1 MESLDMKTIDLV
13 VKKKW
18 QRRHKSVLAYGPK
31 NAQMKRLRLLA
42 KNVQKLRSKRLTS
55 LRLKVGKNAPRVKD
69 YSHQRT
75 KSSEYLN
82 LSLKL
87 QTKKLADQFG
97 KKNWKRANRVSF
109 YGMGTHKDSHSLDA
123 GRLTRQERAKKGFNS
138 FQAYIQCE
146 LHKRNSVQLPKK
158 KQEPITKQ
166 IVQDLNTTLKDPL
179 GSNANEQYPEIELN
193 KILS

>member
-18 QRRHKSVLAYGPK
+18 HRRHKSVLAYGPK

-55 LRLKVGKNAPRVKD
+55 LRLKVGKKAPRVKD
-69 YSHQRT
+69 YSHQSS

-97 KKNWKRANRVSF
+97 K
-109 YGMGTHKDSHSLDA
+109 
-123 GRLTRQERAKKGFNS
+123 
-138 FQAYIQCE
+138 
-146 LHKRNSVQLPKK
+146 
-158 KQEPITKQ
+158 
-166 IVQDLNTTLKDPL
+166 
-179 GSNANEQYPEIELN
+179 
-193 KILS
+193 